1 MISHLQEKVKTGLD
15 LQRYIH
21 EEVEQEA
28 GPQAEIFEED
38 INESKAVFSIV
49 EELEKHHKAR
59 VQYCFGLM
67 HHVCQA

>member
-21 EEVEQEA
+21 EEVEQE
-28 GPQAEIFEED
+28 AEIFEED

-59 VQYCFGLM
+59 EQYCFGLM
-67 HHVCQA
+67 LDVSIQSA

>member
-1 MISHLQEKVKTGLD
+1 MKTGLD

-59 VQYCFGLM
+59 VQ
-67 HHVCQA
+67 